1 MYRILCLTNNVIHK
15 QHILQLAKS
24 QQTTTIVPT
33 KMSSLAQH
41 KCITEKIA
49 QTVLTNFAKL
59 SRRKTVHFIIP
70 PVSTNFA
77 IFAAQSRSL
86 AGSILSGNFALYFTD
101 VFF

>member
-1 MYRILCLTNNVIHK
+1 LFDQQRHTQTTHSPTRKITTNNNNRSDKDVF
-15 QHILQLAKS
+15 
-24 QQTTTIVPT
+24 
-33 KMSSLAQH
+33 SSTAQMYH
-41 KCITEKIA
+41 RKIA

-101 VFF
+101 VFSDLGL